1 MQVHRKVNACGLW
14 SNYRMHNPFANL
26 ENKSPDLSIGLRRVR
41 AKACE
46 ASTKKF
52 GMRRGPFKRF
62 AFRRCG
68 SDDSPCRLRPFVC
81 DVVAQLLVLRVRGL
95 VRKLAGSVIAI
106 SPKRKEKMASCTA
119 WPPLTILY

>member
-1 MQVHRKVNACGLW
+1 MQ
-14 SNYRMHNPFANL
+14 NPFANL

-41 AKACE
+41 AQACE

-81 DVVAQLLVLRVRGL
+81 DVVAQLLVSLLAAVGKELRVRGL

-106 SPKRKEKMASCTA
+106 SPKRKEKNGKLHCLAATNDSLLA
-119 WPPLTILY
+119 